1 MDPEIVQD
9 SMGVG
14 EIGGILNEFLSYTGD
29 VLKNGVTIPF
39 SSQPVDLDQLDPNI
53 DVFDLIPEPELP
65 SSSPLDQEE
74 DKLKL
79 RETKKPAM
87 VETVKYEFHREED
100 FKKFC
105 EIAEKPTAAGV
116 KFEFHPAKYELSPK
130 YLEDLSQ
137 DSGKSSST
145 ASNYSRQSSPTTS
158 FQDISNNTLKIEILQ
173 NGAGAEIIQNP
184 KVEKNKVDSIF
195 QETATGYEK
204 TSPENIWGE
213 VYPNATWGN
222 HTTEF
227 SSSKVENLT
236 NSFGGTDNT
245 GNGLDSGYN
254 SLVNSPNISP
264 NSSFNSSNNSSNSSF
279 NTSNAPQK
287 SPNLK
292 CQQTAD
298 NKSEEFP
305 VKILDIPTAQPIQ
318 HITNP
323 HKDQK
328 LNFQNPNTSFPSPVI
343 QENSS
348 LEKNSS
354 NSSLS
359 SAEYRNNK
367 FASSSDIRCQ
377 QQLPPSADFNNQQ
390 KTEFQFHEKNNY
402 AEQMTENSAERQRQ
416 YEQYWYQ
423 QSWKAQAPNHYYY
436 SNYYSNYAN
445 YFSNYVP
452 QWNYGYMGNYQQS
465 YSPNQNQVP
474 YQQLELPTSK
484 YLQQEGSNFPQQWK
498 NNGYV
503 ENYQQQGYT
512 NQLTSNVNNKLTTN
526 VNNQPTSTVNNQLIP
541 NVNSQLTK
549 REGNLSSGEDKQK
562 FVYTGKRGRPPKVKP
577 DQVLDP
583 HEIQREA
590 QWVR

>member
-1 MDPEIVQD
+1 MDPEIIQD

-39 SSQPVDLDQLDPNI
+39 SSQPVDLDELDPNV

-74 DKLKL
+74 DIIKL
-79 RETKKPAM
+79 RETKKPAV

-105 EIAEKPTAAGV
+105 EIAEKPTAAAV
-116 KFEFHPAKYELSPK
+116 KFEFHPQKYELSPK

-137 DSGKSSST
+137 DSAKSSST
-145 ASNYSRQSSPTTS
+145 ASNYSTQSSPTTS
-158 FQDISNNTLKIEILQ
+158 FQDISKNTVKIEILQ

-184 KVEKNKVDSIF
+184 KVEENNVDSIF
-195 QETATGYEK
+195 QETVNGYEK
-204 TSPENIWGE
+204 MSPENIWGE

-222 HTTEF
+222 HTTTEF
-227 SSSKVENLT
+227 KTSKVENPR
-236 NSFGGTDNT
+236 NSFEGTKNT

-264 NSSFNSSNNSSNSSF
+264 NSSFNSSNISPNSSF
-279 NTSNAPQK
+279 NTSNVPQK
-287 SPNLK
+287 SPDLK

-298 NKSEEFP
+298 EKSEEFP
-305 VKILDIPTAQPIQ
+305 VKILDMPTPQPIE
-318 HITNP
+318 HISL
-323 HKDQK
+323 KDPK
-328 LNFQNPNTSFPSPVI
+328 LNIQNTKISFPSPVI
-343 QENSS
+343 QENST

-354 NSSLS
+354 NSSLNS
-359 SAEYRNNK
+359 VEDHNNK
-367 FASSSDIRCQ
+367 PAPSSSDTKC
-377 QQLPPSADFNNQQ
+377 QQLPQSADFNYQQ
-390 KTEFQFHEKNNY
+390 KAEFQFHEKNNY
-402 AEQMTENSAERQRQ
+402 AEQMAENSAERQRQ

-465 YSPNQNQVP
+465 YTPNQHQVP

-512 NQLTSNVNNKLTTN
+512 NQPTSNVNNKLTTT
-526 VNNQPTSTVNNQLIP
+526 VSNQPTLNENNKLTP